1 MLYPLKFEP
10 YFKSCLWGGK
20 RLRDV
25 LHKRCGDDVGESW
38 EISALEGKE
47 SVVSNGFLAGNTL
60 NELVETYMDDL
71 VGSVVW
77 NKFHTEFPLLFKFID
92 SHDKL
97 SVQVHPSDEMAREK
111 YGSMGKTEM
120 SYVMDAESDATFY
133 LGFKE
138 EISAEEIREHVDKG
152 DLEDVI
158 KGWRARR
165 GDAFFVPAGM
175 VHAFGKGMLIAEIQ
189 ESCDVTYR
197 LYDYNRTGK
206 DGNKREL
213 HVEEALEAIEESG
226 TKMDDVSSCVIRYG
240 QSDIL
245 AKCEQFTVR
254 KMKVEGKQTVSY
266 VGRGSF
272 TVYMCVEGSGK
283 MRMTHEKENR
293 DKMVIVNPEKEVE
306 VEKGECVL
314 VPAEVDE
321 LDLIVTGDRGLE
333 MLEVFIELQ

>member
-10 YFKSCLWGGK
+10 YFKSCLWGGSL
-20 RLRDV
+20 LRDV
-25 LHKRCGDDVGESW
+25 LHKHCGGDVGESW

-77 NKFHTEFPLLFKFID
+77 KKFHTEFPLLFKFID

-120 SYVMDAESDATFY
+120 SYVMDAESDAMFY

-138 EISAEEIREHVDKG
+138 KIGVDEIRRHVDDG
-152 DLEDVI
+152 DLEKVI
-158 KGWRARR
+158 KGWQAHP
-165 GDAFFVPAGM
+165 GDVFFVPAGT

-197 LYDYNRTGK
+197 LYDYDRTDK

-213 HVEEALEAIEESG
+213 HVEAALDAISESG
-226 TKMDDVSSCVIRYG
+226 ENVDVSKCVIRHG
-240 QSDIL
+240 QSNVF
-245 AKCEQFTVR
+245 AQCEQFTVQ
-254 KMKVEGKQTVSY
+254 KMSVEGTRIVSY
-266 VGRGSF
+266 AKRGSF
-272 TVYMCVEGSGK
+272 TVYMCVDGKGK
-283 MRMTHEKENR
+283 MRMTSEKEER
-293 DKMVIVNPEKEVE
+293 DTMVSVSPEKEVE
-306 VEKGECVL
+306 IEKGECVL
-314 VPAEVDE
+314 IPAEVDE
-321 LDLIVTGDRGLE
+321 LEFVSTGDRILE
-333 MLEVFIELQ
+333 MLEVFIETH